1 MPLTLFELCDICDN
15 DKKLQKFLE
24 KYKIWG
30 LPPTECDVCGTTLPT
45 VPVERKGRPV
55 YRCTKK
61 SCRREMPAS
70 SGGILESSHLN
81 PATFLHFLYFW
92 AHDCAGERLETILGI
107 GHTTVSLLSSR
118 LRLCVANEQAAT
130 VVTFGGKGKEVE
142 KDETELG
149 RKPNGLHGHKKDV
162 KSDVIGIY
170 DRSAG
175 TIVLETFDKLM
186 AGDDIE
192 RRFGTPR
199 YEDVEGMA
207 REYIAPGSIL
217 FTDGA
222 KAYAK
227 VAKEEGWQH
236 AYVDH
241 QNGEFI
247 RHQRVGG
254 KLREVSTQRI
264 DGAWGNFKTWYKARY
279 GAMPDHVWAV
289 LKEWQWRHNH
299 KDEDLFL
306 RLLEH
311 IRDGFY
317 PN

>member
-1 MPLTLFELCDICDN
+1 MCSQRTGCYSGDLSVARA
-15 DKKLQKFLE
+15 KKLRWTKQSLAAS
-24 KYKIWG
+24 
-30 LPPTECDVCGTTLPT
+30 PRACMGT
-45 VPVERKGRPV
+45 
-55 YRCTKK
+55 
-61 SCRREMPAS
+61 
-70 SGGILESSHLN
+70 
-81 PATFLHFLYFW
+81 
-92 AHDCAGERLETILGI
+92 
-107 GHTTVSLLSSR
+107 
-118 LRLCVANEQAAT
+118 
-130 VVTFGGKGKEVE
+130 
-142 KDETELG
+142 
-149 RKPNGLHGHKKDV
+149 KDV

-192 RRFGTPR
+192 RRFGPPR

-264 DGAWGNFKTWYKARY
+264 DGAWGNFQTWYKARY

-311 IRDGFY
+311 IRDGFLPKLMCFCRLPY
-317 PN
+317 LFCSISA